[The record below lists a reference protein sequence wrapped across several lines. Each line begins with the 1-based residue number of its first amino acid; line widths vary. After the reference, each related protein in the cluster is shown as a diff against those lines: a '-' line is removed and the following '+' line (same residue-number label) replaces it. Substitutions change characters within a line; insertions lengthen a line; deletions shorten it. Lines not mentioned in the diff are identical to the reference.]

1 MNFNF
6 ILLHIT
12 KCYYY
17 NFFNHLKCKDHSYL
31 EGYTKQ
37 MVDNRV
43 FPTPALSYLP
53 D

>member
-6 ILLHIT
+6 ILLHVT
-12 KCYYY
+12 KCYFY

-37 MVDNRV
+37 VEDNRV
-43 FPTPALSYLP
+43 FKPLF
-53 D
+53 